1 MKILEQS
8 SSDSEI
14 APPIPNKVL
23 NLKDNSV
30 FGGKGPVPKLDLTKA
45 KKIQEINAKKSTQ
58 QIQPAQ
64 PSLADLKA
72 LDKLKR
78 Y

>member
-1 MKILEQS
+1 M
-8 SSDSEI
+8 
-14 APPIPNKVL
+14 PNKVL
-23 NLKDNSV
+23 NLKDNLTL
-30 FGGKGPVPKLDLTKA
+30 GGKSPVPKLDLTKA

-64 PSLADLKA
+64 PSIADLKA
-72 LDKLKR
+72 LDKLKK